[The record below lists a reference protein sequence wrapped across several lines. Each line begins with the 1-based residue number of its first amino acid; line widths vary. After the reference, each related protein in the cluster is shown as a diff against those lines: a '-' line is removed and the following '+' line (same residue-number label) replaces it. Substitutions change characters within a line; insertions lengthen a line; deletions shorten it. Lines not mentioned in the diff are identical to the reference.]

1 MTESVILSNPWLTFL
16 LGLAFVIQLVLQ
28 QKQCRGMFVE
38 LLPAFLC
45 VGTLLASLL
54 LGATL
59 TELSLVLCAFF
70 VLSLTQIGKKNE
82 GGEV

>member
-1 MTESVILSNPWLTFL
+1 MTQSVILSNPWLTFL
-16 LGLAFVIQLVLQ
+16 LGAAFIMQLVFQ
-28 QKQCRGMFVE
+28 QKGCRGTVLE

-45 VGTLLASLL
+45 TGTLLASLL

-70 VLSLTQIGKKNE
+70 ILSISHLGRDRA
-82 GGEV
+82 